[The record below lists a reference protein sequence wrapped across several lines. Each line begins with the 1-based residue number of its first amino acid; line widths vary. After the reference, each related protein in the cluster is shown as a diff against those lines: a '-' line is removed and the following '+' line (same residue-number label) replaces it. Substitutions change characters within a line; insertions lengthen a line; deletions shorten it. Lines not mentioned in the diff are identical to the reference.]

1 MGWTVSREQHH
12 SFIMQRGRSRSN
24 SPLPLPLNWNWRR
37 FSRSRTPSS
46 PRSPPTPW
54 SESNRS
60 DSPGTLLRFRHV
72 RPNRANLNGYVL
84 SGWEEERM
92 TRLRATQQPILPQE
106 RPILI
111 DHVLHCSITNRPI
124 WRQQL
129 PWQPVRWRI
138 TRFDRHDMNPQEG
151 ARFVHDLVNLHHGHF
166 WLHMTHEL
174 LTVDCLCNFRTTCR
188 RARRCWVMSQPELV
202 RRWMRCCLRTLV
214 HAQRNIDYVQSQ
226 DRFDSYVVLQSNL
239 WDEAQEYGVQFNQYV
254 IHASRRSYF
263 HRNEHWSLTRPTH
276 QILYRPGTRG
286 RRVFPAARPQEEPDT
301 DPDSVDERD
310 GWLLF
315 MEEREERRR
324 LQVNNDN

>member
-1 MGWTVSREQHH
+1 MTMGWTVSREQHH

-24 SPLPLPLNWNWRR
+24 SPLPPPLNWNWRR

-60 DSPGTLLRFRHV
+60 DSPGTLLRFRNV
-72 RPNRANLNGYVL
+72 RLNRANLNGYVL

-111 DHVLHCSITNRPI
+111 DHVLHYFTNRPI

-174 LTVDCLCNFRTTCR
+174 
-188 RARRCWVMSQPELV
+188 
-202 RRWMRCCLRTLV
+202 
-214 HAQRNIDYVQSQ
+214 
-226 DRFDSYVVLQSNL
+226 
-239 WDEAQEYGVQFNQYV
+239 
-254 IHASRRSYF
+254 
-263 HRNEHWSLTRPTH
+263 
-276 QILYRPGTRG
+276 
-286 RRVFPAARPQEEPDT
+286 
-301 DPDSVDERD
+301 
-310 GWLLF
+310 
-315 MEEREERRR
+315 
-324 LQVNNDN
+324 NDN